1 MYKKQFNIIEVK
13 LKKMKIIQNKIELNR
28 IK

>member
-13 LKKMKIIQNKIELNR
+13 LKKKKIIQNKIELNR